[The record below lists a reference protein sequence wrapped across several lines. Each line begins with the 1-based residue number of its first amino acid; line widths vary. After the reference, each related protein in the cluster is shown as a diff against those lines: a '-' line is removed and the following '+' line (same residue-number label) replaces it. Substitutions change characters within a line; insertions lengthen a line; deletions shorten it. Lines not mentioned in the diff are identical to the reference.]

1 MTFKYPAVFQKNDDG
16 KYTAYFPDLAMCT
29 AKGDTLD
36 DCINDAIAES
46 RDWIQTE
53 LLETLICLPCPI
65 MMTFRWGRMST
76 SGPSASSSACTR
88 DGTSKGWG
96 NIVLCSDVQKADRA
110 PLTAAAVHPEPCFF
124 CPD

>member
-36 DCINDAIAES
+36 DCINDAIAKC

-53 LLETLICLPCPI
+53 LLETLDMPPVSDYDDIPLGENEHI
-65 MMTFRWGRMST
+65 RTIGVIVRLYE
-76 SGPSASSSACTR
+76 
-88 DGTSKGWG
+88 GW
-96 NIVLCSDVQKADRA
+96 D
-110 PLTAAAVHPEPCFF
+110 E
-124 CPD
+124 